1 MSNLYDK
8 AHELSRALRTSN
20 EYVAMKDLYEQVM
33 NDTETKKIFISFRDL
48 QLSLQRKQMQGEQIT
63 EEEAVE
69 AQKQFELV
77 QQNELMTKLFE
88 AEQRLSM
95 IVADVNQ
102 IITEPLNEIYGEI
115 TED

>member
-8 AHELSRALRTSN
+8 AHELSRALKASN
-20 EYVAMKDLYEQVM
+20 EYAVMKGLYEQVM
-33 NDTETKKIFISFRDL
+33 NDAETKKIFISFRDL
-48 QLSLQRKQMQGEQIT
+48 QLNLQRKQMQGEQIT

-88 AEQRLSM
+88 AEQRLSL

-115 TED
+115 TTD